1 MAAAMWSD
9 VTIGVGLGGATGTGT
24 GTGAGGQTAVCTRA
38 EEIDIC
44 G

>member
-24 GTGAGGQTAVCTRA
+24 GTGAGDQTVVRTRA